1 MPCDSRLR
9 YVSVNEPSQDAEPLP
24 RREQQLP
31 SREPSERHD
40 SRPLDGDPMSGLD
53 GPPAQSGATD
63 QPGDLF
69 RPRRPSADRGQE
81 PEFSEPLPHRGGAY
95 PHPGQ
100 TPQDGEPLP
109 QRGEAMPQ
117 RGEALPSRGD
127 ALPQRGQPPQPGD
140 LLPRRTSRTRPGGRH
155 RSPHRLT
162 VASDAPSLVLAV
174 PGAAT
179 PATAELADEIA
190 SATQLSCP
198 GVDVRIGFLAGDTEP
213 LDDALRFPDA
223 PAGQLDL
230 RAVVVPLLAGPN
242 PSVDAEL
249 ADAAGR
255 AAEPVMLAAHL
266 GPHPLLAE
274 ALHARLA
281 DAGLARAGRARGL
294 SIVTGVNGVLVLAD
308 RGDEAIQ
315 AAGVVAV
322 LLAARLAVP
331 AVPASLGDTA
341 SVNSALVRLREAGAS
356 RPALSP
362 CVIGPET
369 PPDEI
374 EAIRAM
380 LGAPSAPPLGSHPAI
395 AQLVAIRYGAALA
408 RLAMAGSAG

>member
-81 PEFSEPLPHRGGAY
+81 PEFSEPLPH
-95 PHPGQ
+95 PGH
-100 TPQDGEPLP
+100 
-109 QRGEAMPQ
+109 
-117 RGEALPSRGD
+117 
-127 ALPQRGQPPQPGD
+127 

-190 SATQLSCP
+190 RATQLSCP

-294 SIVTGVNGVLVLAD
+294 SIVTGVNG
-308 RGDEAIQ
+308 
-315 AAGVVAV
+315 
-322 LLAARLAVP
+322 
-331 AVPASLGDTA
+331 
-341 SVNSALVRLREAGAS
+341 
-356 RPALSP
+356 
-362 CVIGPET
+362 
-369 PPDEI
+369 
-374 EAIRAM
+374 
-380 LGAPSAPPLGSHPAI
+380 
-395 AQLVAIRYGAALA
+395 
-408 RLAMAGSAG
+408 